1 MTAAP
6 IDENKV
12 YTDDEIALALS
23 QTENIVRK
31 IQARRESYRADM
43 QKSKNAINELIAM
56 LFPDDTELQPLDNAH
71 LPT

>member
-1 MTAAP
+1 MNALTHE
-6 IDENKV
+6 ENKV

-43 QKSKNAINELIAM
+43 QKSNNAIKELIAM
-56 LFPDDTELQPLDNAH
+56 LFPDDTELPPLDHAH
-71 LPT
+71 QPT